1 MLRTTYHPPLKI
13 FSHSVKV
20 QGLIIRSHEGF
31 VLHHITT
38 PPVQCPT
45 VIFSVTPTTISP
57 AAKKSEKSQEVSH
70 RDSGKHWCSITYK
83 WLNSVGELL
92 SHLHSDEYHQK
103 LPVKD
108 QPWKKR
114 SDLLKQG

>member
-1 MLRTTYHPPLKI
+1 MFLYGTGVVIK
-13 FSHSVKV
+13 
-20 QGLIIRSHEGF
+20 SHEGF
-31 VLHHITT
+31 LSDLLPP
-38 PPVQCPT
+38 PPVQHFT
-45 VIFSVTPTTISP
+45 IIFSVTPTTISP
-57 AAKKSEKSQEVSH
+57 AAKKAEKSQEVSH